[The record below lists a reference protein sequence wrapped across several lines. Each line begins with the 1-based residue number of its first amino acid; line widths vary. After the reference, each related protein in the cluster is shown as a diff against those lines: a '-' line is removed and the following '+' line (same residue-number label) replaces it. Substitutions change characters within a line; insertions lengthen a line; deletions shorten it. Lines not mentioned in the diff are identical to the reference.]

1 MRLWHILI
9 PLVAT
14 LLLSGCATKG
24 HLSSVETFN
33 DISSEQAI
41 LTPPYETVFGTTKV
55 TVTNMVPKA
64 VAFAMATEAS
74 VWKQAGARAGVD
86 TIREAMSCALGTYVS
101 AKSLGLINEDFI
113 GKRTADS
120 AIRCGIG
127 GLFDGAYFGLERAKT
142 RIREKTENTL
152 TCWVAQRDGR
162 NPVCRVYLV
171 GAEARTFREEVLK
184 RP

>member
-1 MRLWHILI
+1 MRFHLILI
-9 PLVAT
+9 SLFAS
-14 LLLSGCATKG
+14 LLLGGCTTRG
-24 HLSSVETFN
+24 HISSVETFN
-33 DISSEQAI
+33 SLSSEKAV
-41 LTPPYETVFGTTKV
+41 LTPSYGAVFGATRV
-55 TVTNMVPKA
+55 TATDMVPKA

-74 VWKQAGARAGVD
+74 VWKQAGARATVD

-101 AKSLGLINEDFI
+101 ANTLGLINEDFI

-120 AIRCGIG
+120 AIRCGIAG
-127 GLFDGAYFGLERAKT
+127 MFDGAYFGLERAKT

-162 NPVCRVYLV
+162 TPVCRVYLV
-171 GAEARTFREEVLK
+171 GSEARTFRQEVLR